1 MNLKRQSNPASLTV
15 LARAVPRQR
24 VAASQHGSG
33 GGRKQHHG
41 KARLPA
47 QQTRE
52 VLADT
57 QSAFGNPGCRDEQR
71 GVVIGTS
78 VNSFERW

>member
-33 GGRKQHHG
+33 GRKQHHG

-57 QSAFGNPGCRDEQR
+57 QSAFGIL
-71 GVVIGTS
+71 GVEMSSG
-78 VNSFERW
+78 ECGQLL